1 MILKTTV
8 TNIVTIVT
16 EDEMDA
22 GKLQEQ
28 FEVSTEEGKKLSL
41 PDSFETSFRPGL
53 IRRAVHSSRANRR
66 QAYGSRAHVG
76 KRSPMSGM
84 KFSVEWWGKGRGV
97 SRIMRKTG
105 QKTGAQ
111 NPHTRQG
118 RRAHGPK
125 VEKDWTQKLNS
136 KEKILARNSALAA
149 TISSDLVSSRGHKFD
164 SDLKLPLVLG
174 SYTEVR
180 DDGKTTVDIEDMSL
194 KCATRKV
201 HAIFSELGLGADLDR
216 AKHGRKVRA
225 GKGKMRGRR
234 YRTPKSLLL
243 VVSNKGNLAKAVRN
257 LPGVDVVSASDLS
270 AEHLAPGGDAGRLT
284 IFTQKS
290 IESMGVSN

>member
-1 MILKTTV
+1 MKTIV
-8 TNIVTIVT
+8 TNIVNIVT
-16 EDEMDA
+16 EDEIDA

-28 FEVSTEEGKKLSL
+28 FEVSTENGSKLNL
-41 PDSFETSFRPGL
+41 PDSFETTFRPGL

-66 QAYGSRAHVG
+66 QPYGSRAHVG
-76 KRSPMSGM
+76 KRAPMAGM

-97 SRIMRKTG
+97 ARIMRKTG
-105 QKTGAQ
+105 QRTGAQ
-111 NPHTRQG
+111 DPRTRQG

-125 VEKDWTQKLNS
+125 VEKDWSQKLNS

-149 TISSDLVSSRGHKFD
+149 TTLPDLVSSRGHRF
-164 SDLKLPLVLG
+164 SEDLKLPLILG
-174 SYTEVR
+174 SYTEVT
-180 DDGKTTVDIEDMSL
+180 DEGKTTVDIEDISL

-201 HAIFSELGLGADLDR
+201 HAIFSELGLGDDLNR
-216 AKHGRKVRA
+216 AKNGRKIRA

-243 VVSNKGNLAKAVRN
+243 VVSSKGNLAKAVRN
-257 LPGVDVVSASDLS
+257 LPGVDVVSATDLS

-284 IFTQKS
+284 VFTEKS
-290 IESMGVSN
+290 IEAMGVSN

>member
-1 MILKTTV
+1 MKTIV
-8 TNIVTIVT
+8 TNIVNIVT
-16 EDEMDA
+16 EDEIDA

-28 FEVSTEEGKKLSL
+28 FEVSTENGSKLNL
-41 PDSFETSFRPGL
+41 PDSFETTFRPGL

-66 QAYGSRAHVG
+66 QPYGSRAHVG
-76 KRSPMSGM
+76 KRAPMAGM

-97 SRIMRKTG
+97 ARIMRKTG
-105 QKTGAQ
+105 QRTGAQ
-111 NPHTRQG
+111 DPRTRQG

-125 VEKDWTQKLNS
+125 VEKDWSQKLNS

-149 TISSDLVSSRGHKFD
+149 TTLPDLVSSRGHKF
-164 SDLKLPLVLG
+164 SGDLKLPLILG
-174 SYTEVR
+174 SYTEVTEE
-180 DDGKTTVDIEDMSL
+180 GKTTVDIEDISL

-201 HAIFSELGLGADLDR
+201 HAIFTELGLGDDLNR
-216 AKHGRKVRA
+216 AKNGRKIRA

-243 VVSNKGNLAKAVRN
+243 VVSSKGNLAKAVRN
-257 LPGVDVVSASDLS
+257 LPGVDVVSATDLS

-284 IFTQKS
+284 VFTEKS
-290 IESMGVSN
+290 IEAMGVSN

>member
-1 MILKTTV
+1 MKTTV
-8 TNIVTIVT
+8 TNIVNIVT
-16 EDEMDA
+16 EDEIDA

-28 FEVSTEEGKKLSL
+28 FEVSTESGSKLNL
-41 PDSFETSFRPGL
+41 PDYFETTFRPGL

-66 QAYGSRAHVG
+66 QPYGSRPHVG
-76 KRSPMSGM
+76 KRAPMSGM

-105 QKTGAQ
+105 QRTGAQ

-125 VEKDWTQKLNS
+125 VEKDWSQKLNS

-149 TISSDLVSSRGHKFD
+149 TALPELVSSRGHKF
-164 SDLKLPLVLG
+164 SADLQLPLVLG
-174 SYTEVR
+174 SYTEVT
-180 DDGKTTVDIEDMSL
+180 DDGKTTVDIEDISL

-201 HAIFSELGLGADLDR
+201 HAIFSELGLGDDLDR
-216 AKHGRKVRA
+216 AKNGRKIRA

-284 IFTQKS
+284 VFTEKS
-290 IESMGVSN
+290 IEAMGVSN

>member
-1 MILKTTV
+1 
-8 TNIVTIVT
+8 
-16 EDEMDA
+16 MDA

-28 FEVSTEEGKKLSL
+28 FEINLETGSKLNL
-41 PDSFETSFRPGL
+41 PDSFETAFRPSL

-66 QAYGSRAHVG
+66 QPYGSRPHGG
-76 KRSPMSGM
+76 KKAPMSGM

-105 QKTGAQ
+105 QRTGAQ

-125 VEKDWTQKLNS
+125 VEKDWSKKLNS
-136 KEKILARNSALAA
+136 KERIIAKNSALAA
-149 TISSDLVSSRGHKFD
+149 TISSDLVSSRGHKF
-164 SDLKLPLVLG
+164 SDEIELPLVLG
-174 SYTEVR
+174 KYTEVH
-180 DDGKTTVDIEDMSL
+180 DEGKNTVDIEDMSL
-194 KCATRKV
+194 KCATRKI
-201 HAIFSELGLGADLDR
+201 HAIFTELGLRDDLDR
-216 AKHGRKVRA
+216 AKYGRKIRA

-234 YRTPKSLLL
+234 FRTPKSILL

-257 LPGVDVVSASDLS
+257 LPGVDVVSARDLS

-284 IFTQKS
+284 VFTEKS
-290 IESMGVSN
+290 IKAMGVED

>member
-1 MILKTTV
+1 MKTIV
-8 TNIVTIVT
+8 TNIVNIVT
-16 EDEMDA
+16 EDEIDA

-28 FEVSTEEGKKLSL
+28 FEVSTENGSKLNL
-41 PDSFETSFRPGL
+41 PDSFETTFRPGL

-66 QAYGSRAHVG
+66 QPYGSRAHVG
-76 KRSPMSGM
+76 KRAPMAGM

-97 SRIMRKTG
+97 ARIMRKTG
-105 QKTGAQ
+105 QRTGAQ
-111 NPHTRQG
+111 DPRTRQG

-125 VEKDWTQKLNS
+125 VEKDWSQKLNS

-149 TISSDLVSSRGHKFD
+149 TTLPDLVSSRGHRF
-164 SDLKLPLVLG
+164 SEDLKLPLILG
-174 SYTEVR
+174 SYTEVT
-180 DDGKTTVDIEDMSL
+180 DEGKTTVDIEDISL

-201 HAIFSELGLGADLDR
+201 HAIFSELGLGDDLNR
-216 AKHGRKVRA
+216 AKNGRKIRA

-243 VVSNKGNLAKAVRN
+243 VVSSKGNLAKAVRN
-257 LPGVDVVSASDLS
+257 LPGVDVVSATYLS

-284 IFTQKS
+284 VFTEKS
-290 IESMGVSN
+290 IEAMGVSN